1 MNIKY
6 YWFRTSDGKVHYTFN
21 KPTFNTGLLG
31 ALSDDDFHL
40 SFRDIANWDEL
51 PKVLTGTPKI
61 NLK

>member
-31 ALSDDDFHL
+31 ALS
-40 SFRDIANWDEL
+40 FRDIANWDKL